1 MSTKR
6 HSPKGF
12 ILSEMIVVMGI
23 TTILSLAV
31 MAFFMLSSR
40 SFAAIFNYVDLDDAN
55 RICMDIMSRDIRQA
69 NRVKSLST
77 SGNVQTLTLEDGDG
91 NDLSYAWDSVARTI
105 TRTDRSGSNVALRN
119 CDNLHFDLR
128 IHTPVNGTLEL
139 YDAAGPA
146 TAKVVDV
153 SWVCSR
159 SIFGRKENTESVQTA
174 RIVIRKQR

>member
-1 MSTKR
+1 MFIER
-6 HSPKGF
+6 HSRKGF
-12 ILSEMIVVMGI
+12 VLSEMIVVMGI

-31 MAFFMLSSR
+31 MSFFMLSSR
-40 SFAAIFNYVDLDDAN
+40 SFTAIFNYVDLDDAN
-55 RICMDIMSRDIRQA
+55 RICMDKMSGDIRQS

-77 SGNVQTLTLEDGDG
+77 NGTIQTLVLEDGDG
-91 NDLSYAWDSVARTI
+91 NDLTYAWDGASRTI
-105 TRTDRSGSNVALRN
+105 TRTDSLGSQVALRN
-119 CDNLHFDLR
+119 CDSLHFDLR

>member
-1 MSTKR
+1 MCINR
-6 HSPKGF
+6 NFRKGF
-12 ILSEMIVVMGI
+12 VLSEMLVVMGI
-23 TTILSLAV
+23 TVILSLAV
-31 MAFFMLSSR
+31 MSFFMLSSR

-55 RICMDIMSRDIRQA
+55 RVCMDTMSRDIRQA

-77 SGNVQTLTLEDGDG
+77 NGTVQTLVLDDASG
-91 NDLSYAWDSVARTI
+91 DLSYAWDGAARTI
-105 TRTDRSGSNVALRN
+105 TRTDYLGSQVVLRN
-119 CDNLHFDLR
+119 CDSLHFDLR